1 MKLKDLFEMGMG
13 AATTSAGVGGAA
25 ATTSANVQG
34 VPKPVGAVITREY
47 AGYDADRRKKKKK
60 KDANTFSAP
69 TWKHYKSPM
78 RRPMHEE
85 EAHGEA
91 VNPSDR
97 KNADDGNATKLGR
110 LAFKGD
116 RPRYKPKK
124 TFITRK
130 PAKPKDIK
138 EQDEWEP
145 LQQRTPAMDLEWL
158 RRGFEGDRPGYVPKK
173 QKITKKDKSHKG
185 IKKSVPVEEQ
195 FMGPQL
201 FYDSSPYNDLEF
213 LVKFWRGSKKG
224 ELMRPESAPKRKKRE
239 DKPLGTYGTS
249 MPTSS
254 TPPKSA
260 T

>member
-1 MKLKDLFEMGMG
+1 
-13 AATTSAGVGGAA
+13 
-25 ATTSANVQG
+25 
-34 VPKPVGAVITREY
+34 
-47 AGYDADRRKKKKK
+47 
-60 KDANTFSAP
+60 
-69 TWKHYKSPM
+69 M
-78 RRPMHEE
+78 RRPIQED
-85 EAHGEA
+85 EAQGQA
-91 VNPSDR
+91 VNSSDR

-110 LAFKGD
+110 LAFRGD
-116 RPRYKPKK
+116 RPKYKPKK
-124 TFITRK
+124 TFINRK

-158 RRGFEGDRPGYVPKK
+158 RRGFEGDRPGYKPKK
-173 QKITKKDKSHKG
+173 QKITKKDKSRKG
-185 IKKSVPVEEQ
+185 IKKPVPVEEQ

-201 FYDSSPYNDLEF
+201 FYNDSLYHDLEF

-224 ELMRPESAPKRKKRE
+224 ELMRPESAPKRKRRE